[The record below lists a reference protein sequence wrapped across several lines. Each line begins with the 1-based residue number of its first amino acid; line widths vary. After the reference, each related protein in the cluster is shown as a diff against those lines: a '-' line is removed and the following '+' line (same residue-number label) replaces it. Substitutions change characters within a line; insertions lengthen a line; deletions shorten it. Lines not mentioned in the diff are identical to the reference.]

1 MTIQALLA
9 ALMLSVATGGL
20 FAASNLTQNK
30 GMSDDVFSAFR
41 ERTLVFFCI
50 AAFLYLLSCMLAYI
64 SMVLFLTQ
72 PNLPSHEAKK
82 MIGPMLYRLPQFAF
96 IAGFIP
102 LTIGLINYFLCMVD
116 GHATATCAIVC
127 YVSVLFPTALYLQR
141 VLSIS
146 KYAGAQD
153 DEEKSPSSVL
163 LQV

>member
-1 MTIQALLA
+1 
-9 ALMLSVATGGL
+9 MLSVATGGL

-116 GHATATCAIVC
+116 GHATDSHLRDILLYTL
-127 YVSVLFPTALYLQR
+127 VLFPTALYLHR
-141 VLSIS
+141 AMSIA
-146 KYAGAQD
+146 KDAGAFAQD
-153 DEEKSPSSVL
+153 E
-163 LQV
+163 